1 MEVKKKMAVTI
12 RLARF
17 GGKKRPFYRIVVT
30 DSRAPRDGRFIDRIG
45 TYDPNQD
52 PAVIRIEDEKA
63 LKWMSKGA
71 QPSQTVKQLMKKVGL
86 FKKVAE
92 GKGN

>member
-1 MEVKKKMAVTI
+1 MAVTI

-17 GGKKRPFYRIVVT
+17 GVKKKPTYRIVVT
-30 DSRAPRDGRFIDRIG
+30 DSRAPRDGKFIDRIG

-63 LKWMSKGA
+63 VKWMSKGA
-71 QPSQTVKQLMKKVGL
+71 QPTQTVKKLMKKSGL
-86 FKKVAE
+86 FKRMIE
-92 GKGN
+92 GKET

>member
-1 MEVKKKMAVTI
+1 MAVTI

>member
-1 MEVKKKMAVTI
+1 MAVTI

-17 GGKKRPFYRIVVT
+17 GVKKKPTYRIVVT
-30 DSRAPRDGRFIDRIG
+30 DSRAPRDGKFIDRIG

-63 LKWMSKGA
+63 VKWMSKGA
-71 QPSQTVKQLMKKVGL
+71 QPTQTVKKLMKKSGL
-86 FKKVAE
+86 FKRMIG
-92 GKGN
+92 GKET

>member
-1 MEVKKKMAVTI
+1 MAVTI

-17 GGKKRPFYRIVVT
+17 GAKKRPTYRIVVA

-52 PAVIRIEDEKA
+52 PAAVRIEEEKA
-63 LKWMSKGA
+63 IKWMSRGA
-71 QPSQTVKQLMKKVGL
+71 QPTQTVEKLMRKSGL
-86 FKKVAE
+86 LKRMTEKRE
-92 GKGN
+92 T

>member
-1 MEVKKKMAVTI
+1 MAVTI

-30 DSRAPRDGRFIDRIG
+30 DSRAPRDGKFIDRIG

-52 PAVIRIEDEKA
+52 PAVIRIEEEKA
-63 LKWMSKGA
+63 VKWMKNGA
-71 QPSQTVKQLMKKVGL
+71 QPTQTVKQLMKKSGL
-86 FKKVAE
+86 SKKLAE
-92 GKGN
+92 GEPT